1 MNLGDE
7 WILDSGASAHFSR
20 DRSSFRYSG
29 PSQNSLVTL
38 ARGQAHVIHGQR
50 TAQVFMPSGKIK
62 NIRDIKYIPSLSC
75 NILSQVFINSGKIKN
90 IKDINYIPSLSCN
103 ILSVGKI
110 TNVGHLAIFDET
122 NCVNTKTKPFQI
134 ISKGQRHSNTG

>member
-50 TAQVFMPSGKIK
+50 T
-62 NIRDIKYIPSLSC
+62 
-75 NILSQVFINSGKIKN
+75 SQVFINSGKIKN